1 MPAASSGTVQAIS
14 LPQAP
19 ARPRFAA
26 GAAGS
31 ASNAVAAEKFEAM
44 AIAQFLKPMFHDMGK
59 ADAPFGGGTTERQF
73 QPFLIDA
80 IAKSMEA
87 RGGLGLKPMIE
98 NAMAIDEAGKAN
110 AAMPARLR
118 PEMSRITGDGDGKG
132 VRT

>member
-1 MPAASSGTVQAIS
+1 
-14 LPQAP
+14 
-19 ARPRFAA
+19 
-26 GAAGS
+26 
-31 ASNAVAAEKFEAM
+31 M

-98 NAMAIDEAGKAN
+98 NAMAMDEAGKAN

-118 PEMSRITGDGDGKG
+118 PEMSRITGGGNGKG